1 MQTIAI
7 RLRRSLVASAF
18 VALAASG
25 AANARECLSYAMR
38 AELEYK
44 IPAGLVQAIA
54 QIESGHNP
62 WAISVGT
69 RTVIPANKEEAVQV
83 LRARPVRGI
92 FVGCMQLSLKHHA
105 WAFDSKADMLEPAEN
120 VDYGAGLL
128 VELRAKA
135 GTWAKAV
142 QRYQGGTPAAQ
153 RRYAC
158 KVAAKLRLINPQSAA
173 LPDFR
178 ACGTAAAKLESVT
191 W

>member
-1 MQTIAI
+1 MQPINV
-7 RLRRSLVASAF
+7 RLRQAIGAGALC
-18 VALAASG
+18 ALAVGGS
-25 AANARECLSYAMR
+25 ANAGECLSHAR
-38 AELEYK
+38 QAEREYQ

-62 WAISVGT
+62 WAIAVGT
-69 RTVIPANKEEAVQV
+69 QTVIPGTQEEAVKV
-83 LRARPVRGI
+83 LRSRPVKGI

-105 WAFDSKADMLEPAEN
+105 WAFDSKLNMLDPAEN

-128 VELRAKA
+128 AELREKS

-158 KVAAKLRLINPQSAA
+158 KVAARLKLINPASAA

-178 ACGTAAAKLESVT
+178 ACGKPPAKQQIS
-191 W
+191 